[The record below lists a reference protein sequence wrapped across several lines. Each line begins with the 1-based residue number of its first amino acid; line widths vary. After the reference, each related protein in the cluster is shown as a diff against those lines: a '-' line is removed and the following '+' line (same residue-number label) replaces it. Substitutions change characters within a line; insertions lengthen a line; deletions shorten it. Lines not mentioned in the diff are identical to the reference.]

1 MKEQVGLR
9 RLAPPSV
16 PRSKHVDTSIKKLRP
31 IAAVSFSFHVS
42 VCASICVSH
51 GTHTQDVVAAGRADR
66 ETSIIDCIA
75 SGPFSKQKWPVFIVC
90 SSAQHFL
97 RPAN

>member
-42 VCASICVSH
+42 VCVRQFVSH
-51 GTHTQDVVAAGRADR
+51 GTHTQDVVAAGRGDR

-75 SGPFSKQKWPVFIVC
+75 SGPSQTKKMSRVHCLFKCTTFSQEM
-90 SSAQHFL
+90 
-97 RPAN
+97 